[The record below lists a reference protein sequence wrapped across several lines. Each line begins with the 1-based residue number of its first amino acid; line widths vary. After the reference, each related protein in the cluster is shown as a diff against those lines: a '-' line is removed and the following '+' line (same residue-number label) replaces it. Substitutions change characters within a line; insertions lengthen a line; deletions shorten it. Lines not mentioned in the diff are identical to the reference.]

1 LSVCPALSQHVTS
14 IRKVAQDYATA
25 NVIAR
30 LYNSNPV
37 KEAMS
42 AALSSLR
49 LSLGI
54 KTQSVDFLTDE
65 QITPRSTEQH
75 GKEAFML
82 SNSTPDLKRDDE
94 CSVSEIERHNTN
106 AQHLME
112 KVRATDEDDIDFDM
126 YNNRI
131 GFSSDDESAGR
142 ADIQSSLPYDP
153 VRNLSLSPS
162 PSISESLLT
171 SSKVR
176 NVKSRAPE
184 SASTTFLPSLTMGGY
199 WSGSESEPEDD
210 LSDVAPRKN
219 RRGQR
224 ARQQIWE
231 KKYGGKAKHVQ
242 NPKTNVNSR
251 DQGWDLRR
259 GAQESGWSNPRR
271 RGKLSN
277 YVSRSNGH
285 KSGPASGGNATE
297 VIRPDRRVEKQAS
310 SQKPLHPSWEA
321 AKRAKEQKQ
330 TMPFAGKKVVF
341 D

>member
-14 IRKVAQDYATA
+14 IGKVVQDSATA

-49 LSLGI
+49 LALGI
-54 KTQSVDFLTDE
+54 QNHSVDFRADE
-65 QITPRSTEQH
+65 QITPRSLKQH
-75 GKEAFML
+75 GKEALMSL
-82 SNSTPDLKRDDE
+82 NSTPDLKRDDE
-94 CSVSEIERHNTN
+94 CSVSEIERHNLN
-106 AQHLME
+106 AEPLVE
-112 KVRATDEDDIDFDM
+112 KVGAIHEDDIDFDM
-126 YNNRI
+126 YNNRV
-131 GFSSDDESAGR
+131 GFSSDEDSAGR
-142 ADIQSSLPYDP
+142 ADIQSSLRYDP
-153 VRNLSLSPS
+153 VINLSLSPS
-162 PSISESLLT
+162 PSISESHIT

-184 SASTTFLPSLTMGGY
+184 PASTTFLPSLTMGGY

-231 KKYGGKAKHVQ
+231 KKYGGKAKHVR
-242 NPKTNVNSR
+242 NPKSNGSSR

-259 GAQESGWSNPRR
+259 GAQESGWSGPRR
-271 RGKLSN
+271 RGKPSN
-277 YVSRSNGH
+277 YVSKSNGH

-297 VIRPDRRVEKQAS
+297 VIRPDRRIEKQAS